1 MRKRVSVIFHL
12 EVFRFF
18 AGARAFDATEAPLF
32 FALLELFDAF
42 SLSASIPARQLLSR
56 IVPKEPV
63 GTLAPNFFA
72 DSLTAC
78 WVANRRLRFSAF
90 TAPNLAPRAWKKS
103 FQSSF
108 FFPTLSLADAAPGF
122 LTSTACLAAI
132 LMWIPFSCPWSFAT
146 FVSRFRILSPNS
158 FSSSFL
164 MSLVRSLVSSFL
176 ISLVRSLV
184 SSFLMSLVRSLVSSF
199 LISLVRSLV
208 SSFLMS
214 LVRSLVSS
222 TRRCCMAVARSPC
235 ETFEVGLRDLF
246 VSATFAPFDLAAL
259 PTELTMESR
268 CLPPSRQPTKN
279 FSSIFGV
286 DHLPGGDPD
295 VDPVQLP
302 LEFCDLCL
310 KIGDPEK
317 EI

>member
-164 MSLVRSLVSSFL
+164 
-176 ISLVRSLV
+176 I
-184 SSFLMSLVRSLVSSF
+184 SLVRSLVSSF

-279 FSSIFGV
+279 FSSIFDV
-286 DHLPGGDPD
+286 DRLPRRDPD
-295 VDPVQLP
+295 VDSVQLP
-302 LEFCDLCL
+302 L
-310 KIGDPEK
+310 
-317 EI
+317 

>member
-164 MSLVRSLVSSFL
+164 MSLVRSLVSS
-176 ISLVRSLV
+176 
-184 SSFLMSLVRSLVSSF
+184 
-199 LISLVRSLV
+199 
-208 SSFLMS
+208 
-214 LVRSLVSS
+214 